1 MTSDSDM
8 KDGKR
13 AEEDPRQDEAEP
25 ANGQNAAPS
34 GSLRDKIGCQMPA
47 IRNISFDGQFIN
59 ACPTAVLQ
67 NPHNQLSGSKN

>member
-13 AEEDPRQDEAEP
+13 AEEDLRQDEAEP

-47 IRNISFDGQFIN
+47 IRNISFDG
-59 ACPTAVLQ
+59 
-67 NPHNQLSGSKN
+67 